1 MYHDVLEELF
11 NKRVKLKAQLTSLG
25 KRKEQLGKMISSAK
39 ERGKRIPESLN
50 LEYSSVCFD
59 YNCLDSKQ
67 KALKLYMNTFYGEA
81 GNSISPIF
89 LLPLAG
95 GVTSAGRY
103 NINLVAKFVS
113 RKGFGIKYGD
123 TDSLYLTC
131 PDKHYEKCD
140 KAFAGGELS
149 KEAYWAEMVKITMD
163 VMRKLCDQVNVY
175 LKVKSGTPYLK
186 MAYEEVLFPVCF
198 AGKKKYFGVPHERH
212 Q

>member
-1 MYHDVLEELF
+1 M
-11 NKRVKLKAQLTSLG
+11 
-25 KRKEQLGKMISSAK
+25 
-39 ERGKRIPESLN
+39 
-50 LEYSSVCFD
+50 
-59 YNCLDSKQ
+59 
-67 KALKLYMNTFYGEA
+67 
-81 GNSISPIF
+81 
-89 LLPLAG
+89 
-95 GVTSAGRY
+95 
-103 NINLVAKFVS
+103 S

-140 KAFAGGELS
+140 KAFAEGELS

-175 LKVKSGTPYLK
+175 LKVKSGTSYLK